1 MKKLY
6 HYGLRGISQKWIQSY
21 LSQRKQFVEYDEVK
35 SSCKYIICGIPQG
48 SILGPKLFIL
58 YINDICNVST
68 LLKYVLFA
76 DDTNLLYEHENYE
89 TLCMNVNNELSKLN
103 EWFSINKLS
112 LNVKKTNFMVF
123 GNKHINETLKIRI
136 NNEDIVKVSETKFLG
151 IYIDFRLNWK
161 KTYSEYIK

>member
-1 MKKLY
+1 MY
-6 HYGLRGISQKWIQSY
+6 HYVLRGISQKWIQS
-21 LSQRKQFVEYDEVK
+21 QRKQFVELDEVK
-35 SSCKYIICGIPQG
+35 YNCKDIVCGIPQG
-48 SILGPKLFIL
+48 SILGPKLFIV

-123 GNKHINETLKIRI
+123 GNKHINEALKVRI
-136 NNEDIVKVSETKFLG
+136 NNEDIVKVSETKFFGSL
-151 IYIDFRLNWK
+151 YWF
-161 KTYSEYIK
+161 

>member
-1 MKKLY
+1 MY

-21 LSQRKQFVEYDEVK
+21 LSLRKQFVEYDEVK
-35 SSCKYIICGIPQG
+35 SSCEDIICGIPQG

-89 TLCMNVNNELSKLN
+89 TLCMNVNNELSKLK

-112 LNVKKTNFMVF
+112 LNVKKTNFMP
-123 GNKHINETLKIRI
+123 
-136 NNEDIVKVSETKFLG
+136 G
-151 IYIDFRLNWK
+151 IWK
-161 KTYSEYIK
+161 

>member
-1 MKKLY
+1 MMKLKT
-6 HYGLRGISQKWIQSY
+6 
-21 LSQRKQFVEYDEVK
+21 
-35 SSCKYIICGIPQG
+35 SCKDIVCGIPQG

-58 YINDICNVST
+58 YIYDICNVST

-89 TLCMNVNNELSKLN
+89 TLCMNVDNELSKLN

-112 LNVKKTNFMVF
+112 LMWKKQTNFMVF
-123 GNKHINETLKIRI
+123 GNKHINEALKIRI

-161 KTYSEYIK
+161 NIFRIYQIKYQNV